1 MAYQIILKK
10 RFTNKL
16 VKLLVYLEQEWSNKV
31 AASFLKKIDYRI
43 QQLSGQPLTGISSE
57 KIDGVRSVFI
67 TRHNRLFY
75 KVKGKKVIVLNMYD
89 TRMNPKKRKY

>member
-16 VKLLVYLEQEWSNKV
+16 VKLLAYLEKEWSHKV
-31 AASFLKKIDYRI
+31 AASFLQKIDLRI
-43 QQLSGQPLTGISSE
+43 RQLSGQPLTGISSE
-57 KIDGVRSVFI
+57 RIEGVRSVFI
-67 TRHNRLFY
+67 TRHNRLYY

-89 TRMNPKKRKY
+89 TRMNPKKKKY

>member
-10 RFTNKL
+10 RFTYKL
-16 VKLLVYLEQEWSNKV
+16 VKLLAYLEQEWSHKV
-31 AASFLKKIDYRI
+31 AAGFLKKIDYRI

-57 KIDGVRSVFI
+57 KIEAVRSVFI
-67 TRHNRLFY
+67 TRHNRLYY

>member
-16 VKLLVYLEQEWSNKV
+16 VKLLSYLEKEWSHKL
-31 AASFLKKIDYRI
+31 ASNFLQKIDLRI
-43 QQLSGQPLTGISSE
+43 QQLSVQPLTGISSE
-57 KIDGVRSVFI
+57 RIEGVRSVFI
-67 TRHNRLFY
+67 TRHNRLYY

-89 TRMNPKKRKY
+89 TRMNPKKKKY

>member
-16 VKLLVYLEQEWSNKV
+16 VKLLTYLEQEWSHKV
-31 AASFLKKIDYRI
+31 ATNFLQKIDLRI
-43 QQLSGQPLTGISSE
+43 QQLTRQPLTGISSE
-57 KIDGVRSVFI
+57 RVEGVRSVFI
-67 TRHNRLFY
+67 TRHNRLYY

-89 TRMNPKKRKY
+89 TRMNPKKKKY

>member
-16 VKLLVYLEQEWSNKV
+16 VKLLAYLEQEWSHKV

-43 QQLSGQPLTGISSE
+43 QQLSGQPFTGIAST
-57 KIDGVRSVFI
+57 KIEAVRSVFI
-67 TRHNRLFY
+67 TRHNRLII
-75 KVKGKKVIVLNMYD
+75 K
-89 TRMNPKKRKY
+89 